1 MCDPVSMDIIHHFGK
16 LLGATCASIASM
28 LDPEVLIF
36 SGGLVDAFD
45 LFSDAL
51 HEGMREMGSPGV
63 RETPVVVA
71 HLGKNSAAYGALRA
85 AMLQQ
90 LIWL

>member
-1 MCDPVSMDIIHHFGK
+1 
-16 LLGATCASIASM
+16 
-28 LDPEVLIF
+28 
-36 SGGLVDAFD
+36 
-45 LFSDAL
+45 
-51 HEGMREMGSPGV
+51 MREMGSPGV

-71 HLGKNSAAYGALRA
+71 QLGKNSAAYGALRA